1 MEAKKGDWVRI
12 HNVVLKSEDRAST
25 IPEDTAKVDLEM
37 WNKGFLLNENAK
49 LGDSVEIET
58 IIGRRTNGTLIEIN
72 PYWSH
77 SYGKAVPEILYIG
90 KQAKELLGNRGEVN
104 D

>member
-12 HNVVLKSEDRAST
+12 HNIVLRSEDRASS

-49 LGDSVEIET
+49 IGEHVEVET
-58 IIGRRTNGTLIEIN
+58 IIGRRTEGTLIEID

-90 KQAKELLGNRGEVN
+90 KQAKELLRNGGELH